1 MSSVKCGSC
10 FSSYCDS
17 GLKILPKQQGS
28 TFLNQPKPIFLHV
41 ITQFKE
47 NRIIHKKL
55 LNSSKVNNDLYLQLK
70 VFPTWM
76 LLKGALSLNKPYD
89 IWLCGG
95 HLDYLKDKQ
104 FGQWLIRHVMY
115 FQLPF
120 FYQNVGKQMFKFK
133 CDCFCAEIDTCPKSN
148 ALTFSFHFWKKYY
161 YNFQA
166 VPKTFWQLLTE
177 LPLHIV
183 KQKENIFSFTYM
195 CKRVSFVL

>member
-41 ITQFKE
+41 ITQFEE

-76 LLKGALSLNKPYD
+76 LLKGALPLNKPYD

-104 FGQWLIRHVMY
+104 FGQWLIYHVMY

-148 ALTFSFHFWKKYY
+148 ALTFSFHFWKKILL
-161 YNFQA
+161 
-166 VPKTFWQLLTE
+166 QLPNSSKDILTTSYWIATTHCKAKRK
-177 LPLHIV
+177 HIFIYIHV
-183 KQKENIFSFTYM
+183 QT
-195 CKRVSFVL
+195 C